1 MVVVSLYIYIYT
13 FDMILPYIACIYCIS
28 EKHQSRREIDPK
40 LRKRAI
46 SRSFLPSRTENKDTP
61 PNTTKLWFYTKKIG
75 FHGVSSSSP
84 STSSCFGCAVVHS
97 GCFRLNILQL
107 LVILGQGPQSTNHQG
122 PEHDGHRR
130 HGQTWWLRTGE
141 ANSELLLICPVSG
154 GRIEKTCDVW
164 CISYMT
170 YMTLWSKIH
179 GMCPTNVNSHADLQ
193 HAHGCEGRQRMRAD
207 GQGPL
212 NYNRPFNSLLYIGLQ
227 SMVSGDAFDELDAK
241 TSFHEHT
248 AKHGNTMFNRV
259 MKLDFQKSKE
269 PIPCRPQGDRKWYQE
284 QHGYVTSMTY
294 NKYIYIYYMCIY
306 YIDKYRYLLALQNP
320 SCMEPVP
327 LHFPR

>member
-1 MVVVSLYIYIYT
+1 
-13 FDMILPYIACIYCIS
+13 
-28 EKHQSRREIDPK
+28 
-40 LRKRAI
+40 
-46 SRSFLPSRTENKDTP
+46 
-61 PNTTKLWFYTKKIG
+61 
-75 FHGVSSSSP
+75 VSSSSP

-193 HAHGCEGRQRMRAD
+193 HTHGCEGRQRMRAD

-227 SMVSGDAFDELDAK
+227 SMVSGDALDELDAK

-248 AKHGNTMFNRV
+248 AKHSNTMFNRV

-294 NKYIYIYYMCIY
+294 NKYMCIY
-306 YIDKYRYLLALQNP
+306 DIDKYRYLLALHNP